1 MVTNTGKVVEQKAVG
16 ICSTTFTRETLLNNL
31 AKSPSTMN
39 QPYRFNVATYFC
51 VLTGCGVFDW
61 CRWTFNVEKYVEKPP
76 PELHIFAH
84 IPHSYEVVE
93 ANEQDCLIL
102 SSCCVHGRE
111 RPVWSCGV
119 VDWISRPL
127 NEQPVAWSDSWSHVV
142 QGFIRSPHYCGP
154 SLRTHGFKLGG

>member
-76 PELHIFAH
+76 PELRDFAH
-84 IPHSYEVVE
+84 ILPTTRVVG
-93 ANEQDCLIL
+93 
-102 SSCCVHGRE
+102 SGRW
-111 RPVWSCGV
+111 RVSRHLGP
-119 VDWISRPL
+119 WISK
-127 NEQPVAWSDSWSHVV
+127 NVTT
-142 QGFIRSPHYCGP
+142 
-154 SLRTHGFKLGG
+154 LRTHPPGPSKFTPFCFGGFSLYEDILYLTTRCGLFREQI